1 MKLKS
6 LVINPG
12 STSTKV
18 AIFEDSTLVK
28 QMTLR
33 HNHEDLA
40 DFKKIYDQKD
50 YRKQIIMNFLQTE
63 KLSLENFDFFV
74 GRGGLLKPLKQSGTY
89 LIEEAMIVDLKEEK
103 YGAHA
108 SNLGTI
114 LAFEFGKLT
123 NKPAYLVDPVVV
135 DELDEIARVS
145 GLKEI
150 KRKSIFHA
158 LNQKAVAKRHARS
171 LEKKY
176 EELTMIVCH
185 LGGGISVGL
194 HHLGRVIDVNDALG
208 GTGPFSPQRVGS
220 LPTTQLADL
229 ILSNKYSRY
238 ELHKMFVGQGGLM
251 SYLGTDDGQSIE
263 TRIGMGDKDAK
274 LVMDAMAYQIAKE
287 VGSLYFIAPRKVDAI
302 ILTGGLAYNTYLINT
317 LKVYLDKYPL
327 TIYPGEDEML
337 SLVEGALRAI
347 KKEEEVHLYQ

>member
-18 AIFEDSTLVK
+18 AIFEDNTLIK

-33 HNHEDLA
+33 HNHEELA
-40 DFKKIYDQKD
+40 EFKRIYDQKD
-50 YRKQIIMNFLQTE
+50 YRRQIITNFLKTE
-63 KLSLENFDFFV
+63 QMELEAFDFFV
-74 GRGGLLKPLKQSGTY
+74 GRGGLLKPLKMSGTY
-89 LIEEAMIVDLKEEK
+89 LIEEAMILDLKEEK

-114 LAFEFGKLT
+114 LAYEFGKLT
-123 NKPAYLVDPVVV
+123 NKPASLVDPVVV
-135 DELDEIARVS
+135 DELDEIARIS

-158 LNQKAVAKRHARS
+158 LNQKAVATRHARS
-171 LEKKY
+171 IERSY
-176 EELTMIVCH
+176 NELTMIACH

-220 LPTTQLADL
+220 LPTTQLAEL
-229 ILSNKYSRY
+229 ILSNKYSRHD
-238 ELHKMFVGQGGLM
+238 LQKMFVGRGGLM
-251 SYLGTDDGQSIE
+251 SYL
-263 TRIGMGDKDAK
+263 
-274 LVMDAMAYQIAKE
+274 
-287 VGSLYFIAPRKVDAI
+287 
-302 ILTGGLAYNTYLINT
+302 
-317 LKVYLDKYPL
+317 
-327 TIYPGEDEML
+327 
-337 SLVEGALRAI
+337 
-347 KKEEEVHLYQ
+347 